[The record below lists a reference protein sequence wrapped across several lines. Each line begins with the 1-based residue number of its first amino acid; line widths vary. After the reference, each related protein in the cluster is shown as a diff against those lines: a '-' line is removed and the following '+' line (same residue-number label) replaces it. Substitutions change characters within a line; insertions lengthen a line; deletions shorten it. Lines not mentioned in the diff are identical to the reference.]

1 MKLLLDSHIFLW
13 GLSEPNRLSKKQI
26 AAMEDPTNKVYL
38 SSISITEIAIKA
50 SLGKLELSFDP
61 IDAAERSGFEMLDFS
76 AKDALLLKDLPFHHR
91 DPFDRMLITQAISRK
106 LIFVTQDSLM
116 DPYDCRTLGQDI
128 PFQIN
133 LCKAHIGHLGMIVL
147 SCLNQSFFYTLT
159 DKNSW
164 HYPVLMN

>member
-1 MKLLLDSHIFLW
+1 MKLLLDTHTFLW
-13 GLSEPNRLSKKQI
+13 ALSEPNRLSKKQI
-26 AAMEDPTNKVYL
+26 AAMEDPTNKVYV
-38 SSISITEIAIKA
+38 SSISITEITIKA

-116 DPYDCRTLGQDI
+116 EPYDCRTL
-128 PFQIN
+128 
-133 LCKAHIGHLGMIVL
+133 
-147 SCLNQSFFYTLT
+147 S
-159 DKNSW
+159 
-164 HYPVLMN
+164 

>member
-1 MKLLLDSHIFLW
+1 MKLLLDTHIFLW
-13 GLSEPNRLSKKQI
+13 ELSEPNRLSKKQI
-26 AAMEDPTNKVYL
+26 AAMEDPINRVYL

-106 LIFVTQDSLM
+106 LIFVTQDSLI
-116 DPYDCRTLGQDI
+116 DPYDCRTLR
-128 PFQIN
+128 
-133 LCKAHIGHLGMIVL
+133 
-147 SCLNQSFFYTLT
+147 
-159 DKNSW
+159 
-164 HYPVLMN
+164 

>member
-1 MKLLLDSHIFLW
+1 MKLLLDTHTFLW
-13 GLSEPNRLSKKQI
+13 ALSEPNRLSKKQI
-26 AAMEDPTNKVYL
+26 AAMEDPTNKVYV
-38 SSISITEIAIKA
+38 SSISITEIVIKA

-116 DPYDCRTLGQDI
+116 DPYDCRTLR
-128 PFQIN
+128 
-133 LCKAHIGHLGMIVL
+133 
-147 SCLNQSFFYTLT
+147 
-159 DKNSW
+159 
-164 HYPVLMN
+164 

>member
-1 MKLLLDSHIFLW
+1 MKLLLDPHTLLW
-13 GLSEPNRLSKKQI
+13 ALSEPNRLSKKQI
-26 AAMEDPTNKVYL
+26 AAMEDPTNKVYV
-38 SSISITEIAIKA
+38 SSISITEIAIKT

-116 DPYDCRTLGQDI
+116 DPYDCRTLR
-128 PFQIN
+128 
-133 LCKAHIGHLGMIVL
+133 
-147 SCLNQSFFYTLT
+147 
-159 DKNSW
+159 
-164 HYPVLMN
+164 

>member
-1 MKLLLDSHIFLW
+1 MKLLLYAHIFLW
-13 GLSEPNRLSKKQI
+13 ALSETNRLSKKQI
-26 AAMEDPTNKVYL
+26 IAMEDPTNTVYV

-106 LIFVTQDSLM
+106 LVVATQDSLF
-116 DPYDCRTLGQDI
+116 DQYDCRTL
-128 PFQIN
+128 
-133 LCKAHIGHLGMIVL
+133 K
-147 SCLNQSFFYTLT
+147 
-159 DKNSW
+159 
-164 HYPVLMN
+164 